1 MRAQRGANAG
11 LDPGGRG
18 RVGIPPLLLGG
29 RPGNGQRA
37 GSLRPVHGEVRRAD
51 DRAHAAQEQ
60 TGTTRLPCIVVRPEQ
75 GCRVAFCDGFVELVL
90 TFVPVTRGQQFSTTF
105 LLFLLA

>member
-11 LDPGGRG
+11 LDSGGRG

-60 TGTTRLPCIVVRPEQ
+60 TGTTRL
-75 GCRVAFCDGFVELVL
+75 RVFLYGRSKDVAWRFVMV
-90 TFVPVTRGQQFSTTF
+90 SWN
-105 LLFLLA
+105 